1 MKQAGKWRLIRP
13 FLWLWPP
20 ALILLWWAFGGESIK
35 SLGRVLLGLDPRQMA
50 LLLLINLAILLL
62 FSSRWWLLLRAMGY
76 RIPYFSLTAYR
87 VAAFSVSYFTPGP
100 QFGGEP
106 LQVLFLQRRHGV
118 PASAAISSVFLDKL
132 LELLANFTFLILGL
146 LVIITGGIAADW
158 FQPWV
163 WLPALSVLLLPG
175 LHMLALRRGRHPFS
189 EFLARLKPDGFKHR
203 FLQKG
208 YEVIQDAERRLA
220 DFFMQKPL
228 ALLQSVFLSGLIWLA
243 LIGEYY
249 LMLSFA
255 GLKVDLSQTVMAL
268 TSMRLALLTPLPG
281 GLGAVEASQVLAL
294 KALGFSSAEGL
305 LVSLILRGRDFVVG
319 GLGLWI
325 NGWLFRPWRAGY
337 AQVPIW
343 VEKGESYDKD

>member
-1 MKQAGKWRLIRP
+1 MKQARKWRLIQS
-13 FLWLWPP
+13 FLWLWAP
-20 ALILLWWAFGGESIK
+20 ALVLLWWAFGGESIQ
-35 SLGRVLLGLDPRQMA
+35 GAAQALLGLNPWRIA
-50 LLLLINLAILLL
+50 LLLLINMAILLL

-118 PASAAISSVFLDKL
+118 PTSAAISSVFLDKL
-132 LELLANFTFLILGL
+132 LELLTNLTFLILGL
-146 LVIITGGIAADW
+146 LVIITGGVAAVW
-158 FQPWV
+158 FQPRG
-163 WLPALSVLLLPG
+163 WLPVLGVLLLPG
-175 LHMLALRRGRHPFS
+175 LHMLALRHGQQPFS
-189 EFLARLKPDGFKHR
+189 EFLAWLKLDGFKHQ
-203 FLQKG
+203 FLRKG
-208 YEVIQDAERRLA
+208 YEVIQEAERRLSV
-220 DFFMQKPL
+220 FFMQKPL

-255 GLKVDLSQTVMAL
+255 GLKVDLLQTIMAL
-268 TSMRLALLTPLPG
+268 TSMRLALLTPSPG

-294 KALGFSSAEGL
+294 KALGFSNAEGL

-337 AQVPIW
+337 AQVPIS